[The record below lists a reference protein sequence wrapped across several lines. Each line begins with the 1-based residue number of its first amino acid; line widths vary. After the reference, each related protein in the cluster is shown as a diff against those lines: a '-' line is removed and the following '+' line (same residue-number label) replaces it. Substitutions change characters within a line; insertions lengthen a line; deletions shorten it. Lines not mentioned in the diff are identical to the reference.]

1 MEAVG
6 QNIAISATLLFLATM
21 ILRQVPFLGFFVRL
35 ATRVLLLF
43 SPIVIIVLLVG
54 IVWFHGASWLQGGV
68 DTRSTANRAAA
79 PAATGAAS
87 IYSPIHA
94 PMPTERP
101 ID

>member
-6 QNIAISATLLFLATM
+6 QNIALSATLLFLATM

-54 IVWFHGASWLQGGV
+54 IVWFHGSAWLRGGSDTGPTTNGSAAQAAS
-68 DTRSTANRAAA
+68 
-79 PAATGAAS
+79 GAAS

-94 PMPTERP
+94 PLPTERP
-101 ID
+101 LD